1 MEKRVNAVR
10 KEDDIYYNTVFWI
23 VAPTIRDIL
32 ANKKDENGKP
42 KWEMVGLKF
51 EVNYEGEYLDPINK
65 NDLTHKRIWAKEYAN
80 KYGQS
85 DYTYYPRGRV
95 NINKGVAY
103 VNINSL
109 MNCPHIIDAIIE
121 ASNIGKL
128 ELELD
133 FNDTYQGSHY
143 DFQLK

>member
-32 ANKKDENGKP
+32 ANKRDENGKP
-42 KWEMVGLKF
+42 KWEMVGLTF

-95 NINKGVAY
+95 NINNGVGY
-103 VNINSL
+103 VNLNSK

-121 ASNIGKL
+121 ESNIGKL
-128 ELELD
+128 ELELN
-133 FNDTYQGSHY
+133 FNDTCQGSHY
-143 DFQLK
+143 DFKLK